1 MVKLAR
7 HSALPGWGAT
17 RHGAKG
23 LEYRAAHFYD
33 GSCPF
38 YPILAT
44 TVQWLAG
51 HAIDFG
57 GQEVIA
63 ASPLQARIF
72 FLIWL
77 GSSLIF
83 VLFIAASKSL
93 WGVWLILASGI
104 LILGSIYADGFA
116 VPRNVAVAE
125 ERSSRPMVWRLSY
138 CGVLVA
144 FLIMAIKMPDDFG
157 ASQRNQAVFLIV
169 SLGLLQLFNALFDF
183 LSTGLTRY
191 LLRLGIDK
199 KRAA

>member
-1 MVKLAR
+1 M
-7 HSALPGWGAT
+7 
-17 RHGAKG
+17 
-23 LEYRAAHFYD
+23 ENRAAHFYD

-38 YPILAT
+38 YPILAI

-93 WGVWLILASGI
+93 WDVWLILASGI

-116 VPRNVAVAE
+116 VPENVAVAGALAVAGAIAFE
-125 ERSSRPMVWRLSY
+125 VAIAVIEKPSRRPLVW
-138 CGVLVA
+138 
-144 FLIMAIKMPDDFG
+144 
-157 ASQRNQAVFLIV
+157 
-169 SLGLLQLFNALFDF
+169 
-183 LSTGLTRY
+183 
-191 LLRLGIDK
+191 
-199 KRAA
+199 